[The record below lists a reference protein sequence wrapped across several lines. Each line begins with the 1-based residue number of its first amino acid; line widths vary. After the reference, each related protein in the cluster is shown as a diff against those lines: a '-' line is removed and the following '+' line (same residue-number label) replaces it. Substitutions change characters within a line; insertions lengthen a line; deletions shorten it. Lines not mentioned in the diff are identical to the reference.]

1 MMTGEGRESGTVPD
15 ITPGRFDD
23 LPESLSCPECPIAD
37 VIERKEKEAR
47 TAAWAGILVAV
58 MGVLSWNEWGF
69 LMGGIGAIGFGLYA
83 RAFAPQ
89 QAMAAFVAGS
99 MALGVLAM
107 RFAGLL

>member
-1 MMTGEGRESGTVPD
+1 MMTGDGQEGGSVPD
-15 ITPGRFDD
+15 ITPGRFND

-89 QAMAAFVAGS
+89 QAMAAFVAGA

-107 RFAGLL
+107 RYAGLL

>member
-1 MMTGEGRESGTVPD
+1 MMTGEGRKGGTVPD

-89 QAMAAFVAGS
+89 QAVAAFMAGA

-107 RFAGLL
+107 RLADLL